1 MSGIRSGIPTKILN
15 PLEWH
20 RQMNTFTTKDYWKAL
35 ILYGLNQAT
44 YKIAL
49 GKTLLSLCTEG
60 QTNVTWEQLSKEFF
74 LQYLQ
79 RLSQEDQMPQQATPA
94 RQTVMERIVRL
105 HLAGKISLDEAVQEV
120 GANAFGDVI
129 RRFDNLGNDESF
141 KGKFY
146 RFDFGKELILTD
158 DLHRVVES
166 DRIEL
171 EEELDARWCLLEGA
185 FSIQQEGYTLTND
198 LRLTYLEN
206 GHKRKSLANNIPFLQ
221 GYQGNACFYCGE
233 PIQAGDVHVDH
244 VLPRQVLQHDEI
256 WNLVLSHSFCNS
268 LKSDRL
274 VGDHYMRKLIARNEN
289 IMGSSH
295 PWKRKIAAALG
306 TTPDRRRS
314 NLQKH
319 YDTVR
324 SILGPYYWGG
334 LPSYNPE
341 SDPFYKRMITVL
353 NNGLR

>member
-1 MSGIRSGIPTKILN
+1 M
-15 PLEWH
+15 
-20 RQMNTFTTKDYWKAL
+20 QTFCAKDYWKAL

-49 GKTLLSLCTEG
+49 GKTLLTLANDG
-60 QTNVTWEQLSKEFF
+60 QTIVTWEQLSKEFF
-74 LQYLQ
+74 LQYRQ
-79 RLSQEDQMPQQATPA
+79 RLVQDDPMPQQATPA

-105 HLAGKISLDEAVQEV
+105 HQSGMLSFDQAVQEV

-158 DLHRVVES
+158 DLHRVVEA
-166 DRIEL
+166 DRPEL
-171 EEELDARWCLLEGA
+171 EEELDARWSLLEGA
-185 FSIQQEGYTLTND
+185 FSIQQENFTLAND
-198 LRLTYLEN
+198 LRLTYLEG
-206 GHKRKSLANNIPFLQ
+206 GHKRKNLTNNIPFLQ
-221 GYQGNACFYCGE
+221 GYQGNSCFYCGE
-233 PIQAGDVHVDH
+233 PIPADEVHVDH

-256 WNLVLSHSFCNS
+256 WNLVLAHEFCNMQ
-268 LKSDRL
+268 KSDRL
-274 VGDHYMRKLIARNEN
+274 VGAHYMRKLVARNEN
-289 IMGSSH
+289 IMGSNH

-306 TTPDRRRS
+306 TTPDARRS
-314 NLQKH
+314 KLQRH

-341 SDPFYKRMITVL
+341 HDPFYKRMITVL
-353 NNGLR
+353 NNGTT

>member
-1 MSGIRSGIPTKILN
+1 MT
-15 PLEWH
+15 E
-20 RQMNTFTTKDYWKAL
+20 FTTKDYWKAL

-49 GKTLLSLCTEG
+49 GKTLLSLAEQSLTR
-60 QTNVTWEQLSKEFF
+60 VRWEQLSKELFQ
-74 LQYLQ
+74 QYQQ
-79 RLSQEDQMPQQATPA
+79 RLSNDPMPQQATPS
-94 RQTVMERIVRL
+94 RQTVMERIVKAHQIGTL
-105 HLAGKISLDEAVQEV
+105 SLDQAIQEV

-146 RFDFGKELILTD
+146 RFDFGKELVLTD
-158 DLHRVVES
+158 DLHRIVEADTS
-166 DRIEL
+166 EL
-171 EEELDARWCLLEGA
+171 EEELDARWSLLEGA
-185 FSIQQEGYTLTND
+185 FSIQQKNFVLSND

-206 GHKRKSLANNIPFLQ
+206 GYKRKNLTTNIPFLQ
-221 GYQGNACFYCGE
+221 GYQGNTCFYCGE
-233 PIQAGDVHVDH
+233 PIPADDIHVDH

-256 WNLVLSHSFCNS
+256 WNLVLSHSFCNEH
-268 LKSDRL
+268 KSDRL

-289 IMGSSH
+289 IIGSNH
-295 PWKRKIAAALG
+295 PWMRKIIAALG
-306 TTPDRRRS
+306 RTTDARRS
-314 NLQKH
+314 TLQRH

-341 SDPFYKRMITVL
+341 SACFTS
-353 NNGLR
+353 G